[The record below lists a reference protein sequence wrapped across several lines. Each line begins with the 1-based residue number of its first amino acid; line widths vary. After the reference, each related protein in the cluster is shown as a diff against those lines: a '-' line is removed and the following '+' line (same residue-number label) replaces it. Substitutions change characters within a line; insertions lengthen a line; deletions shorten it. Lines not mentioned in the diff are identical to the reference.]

1 MQGGSA
7 NPSSPRDNPCP
18 RTHARVEEG
27 VGFVLGKAAVFSG
40 ALCWHLATVEE
51 AYTLRDFLAAERAY
65 L

>member
-7 NPSSPRDNPCP
+7 NPSFPHGNPCP
-18 RTHARVEEG
+18 QTHARVEEG
-27 VGFVLGKAAVFSG
+27 VGFVMGKAAVFSG

-51 AYTLRDFLAAERAY
+51 AYAVHDLLAAERAD